1 MKLSFYITSDSFGLP
16 DCSLKR
22 LELIVDNLF
31 NLSKEISRD
40 TNNDSLSVTN
50 EAYCIV
56 WKGHSLGDIW
66 NEDCDMDKDLKQLIR
81 KILQEYSKSVDIV
94 NVDLIKEMSKNN
106 EQSRIII
113 IEATDDKSIII
124 EDYFDIEEKSWFD
137 IHRELLG
144 KYPIDAEN
152 FIDECSI
159 YFPNIFFHARTKE
172 SVRQILN
179 EFSERI
185 VYHLSGL
192 NDKLHDVQNKFSEK
206 NRGEIL
212 AILSQKQY
220 GNFDEVATLEGD
232 ASRKKD
238 FTFVF
243 PLNAKG
249 NSSEK
254 VCCEPHIKLCKA
266 NLGSG
271 DDSYHTDKRIY
282 FHEGESHIQEGK
294 VLVGH
299 IGKHL

>member
-16 DCSLKR
+16 NCQLTR
-22 LELIVDNLF
+22 LQKIVDNLF
-31 NLSKEISRD
+31 VLSKKVSCD
-40 TNNDSLSVTN
+40 TNKDSLYVTN
-50 EAYCIV
+50 EAYNIV
-56 WKGHSLGDIW
+56 WKGHTLVDIW
-66 NEDCDMDKDLKQLIR
+66 TETCDMDKDLKQLIR
-81 KILQEYSKSVDIV
+81 KILQEYSTCIDTADT
-94 NVDLIKEMSKNN
+94 DLIEKTKNN
-106 EQSRIII
+106 TDQSRIII
-113 IEATDDKSIII
+113 IKATDDKDTII
-124 EDYFDIEEKSWFD
+124 EDYFDIEEESWFD
-137 IHRELLG
+137 IHRKLLG
-144 KYPIDAEN
+144 KYPIAAEN

-212 AILSQKQY
+212 AILSQKQF

-282 FHEGESHIQEGK
+282 FHEGKSHIQEGK
-294 VLVGH
+294 ILVGH